1 MCRGAW
7 NCFHHPHQDAG
18 FWPIALGL
26 HCHQRNQQLD
36 SRMRLDEGVAGEL
49 AKAGER
55 VETLEDGDEKMD
67 VVETEVFCQ
76 LAVHSLLQ
84 KPLDE
89 VLVDLLAAQ
98 LVEDVKAGDD
108 LETVLSA
115 NAPGEGGEEK
125 LGHSIVVGLFQLDFC
140 RDV

>member
-1 MCRGAW
+1 
-7 NCFHHPHQDAG
+7 
-18 FWPIALGL
+18 
-26 HCHQRNQQLD
+26 
-36 SRMRLDEGVAGEL
+36 MRLDEGVAGEF

-115 NAPGEGGEEK
+115 NTPGEGGEEK
-125 LGHSIVVGLFQLDFC
+125 LCHSIVVWFFQLDFC
-140 RDV
+140 RNV

>member
-1 MCRGAW
+1 M
-7 NCFHHPHQDAG
+7 G
-18 FWPIALGL
+18 F
-26 HCHQRNQQLD
+26 
-36 SRMRLDEGVAGEL
+36 DEGVAGEF

-76 LAVHSLLQ
+76 LAVHGLLQ
-84 KPLDE
+84 KSLDE

-98 LVEDVKAGDD
+98 LVEDVEAGDD

-115 NAPGEGGEEK
+115 NAPGEGGQEK
-125 LGHSIVVGLFQLDFC
+125 LSHSIVAWLFQLDFC